1 MYYTIILN
9 SFEPSETRAIKMRG
23 NYAEYTTAEY
33 TTADKLI
40 LLSFKPC
47 PQGDDLGPS
56 LMNLSFG
63 LTH

>member
-23 NYAEYTTAEY
+23 NYAEYTTA
-33 TTADKLI
+33 DKLI

-56 LMNLSFG
+56 VMNLSFG